1 MYVNVNVDVNI
12 RMIDSFD
19 VYVYVFMWEVLSHCV
34 MKSTSD
40 TS

>member
-1 MYVNVNVDVNI
+1 MYVNVDVNVNI
-12 RMIDSFD
+12 RMIDSFN
-19 VYVYVFMWEVLSHCV
+19 VYVYVFMWELCSHCV